1 VAAAP
6 GPVTPLQ
13 AVAAALDALAAS
25 FTDDRR
31 EFAIRLGPVIAGSS
45 ELREPRSSASASAR
59 P

>member
-1 VAAAP
+1 MD
-6 GPVTPLQ
+6 GSYEPVDQVNT
-13 AVAAALDALAAS
+13 ALDALAAS